1 MSRLFP
7 SSILGVVVVVATNQT
22 LWDDQNRSAPHEPWG
37 SCIEMFPLACSNS
50 NLSIPL
56 LPEPSWLLSTLS
68 SSSSSQLSR
77 RWMESKGIA
86 SPLFLTHL
94 KSKVC
99 SLYIEWRVSVAR
111 PINFK
116 IIALSSNS
124 SERERSTLVA
134 CGRAAVFQTIIMVA
148 DKVCEFTTIFFFES
162 VLVFT
167 RLL

>member
-86 SPLFLTHL
+86 SPLFMTHL
-94 KSKVC
+94 NQRLAHSTF
-99 SLYIEWRVSVAR
+99 EWRVSIAR
-111 PINFK
+111 PMNYK
-116 IIALSSNS
+116 RIALFFKFKWAWEKYTGGLWSSCCFS
-124 SERERSTLVA
+124 DHHHGSRQSMW
-134 CGRAAVFQTIIMVA
+134 IHYY
-148 DKVCEFTTIFFFES
+148 
-162 VLVFT
+162 
-167 RLL
+167 LLL